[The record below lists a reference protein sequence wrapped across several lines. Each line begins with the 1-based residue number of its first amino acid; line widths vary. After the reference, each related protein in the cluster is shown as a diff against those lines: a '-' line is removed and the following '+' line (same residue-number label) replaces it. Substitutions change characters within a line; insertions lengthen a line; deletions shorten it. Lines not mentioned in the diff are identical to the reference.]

1 MAGRRL
7 RLMMVAG
14 EPSGD
19 ELGGRLIAALRQAA
33 GGEPEIFGIGGPNM
47 QAGGLDPLFAMD
59 ELAVMGLL
67 EVLPRAMP
75 LLRRIRE
82 TAGAALARRP
92 DVVVTID
99 SPDFNFRL
107 AKHLA
112 GRGLPLVHYVAPSV
126 WAWRAGRARTVARLY
141 DHLLALLPFEPP
153 WFAQAGL
160 DCTFVGHPVVESGAG
175 GGDGRGFRARHG
187 IPAHATL
194 LAVLPGSRLGEV
206 RRHLPVFA
214 RALVRLAPRIP
225 HFRLLTA
232 TVPATDAEVS
242 AAVAAWPAPVHLV
255 RQPAEKFDAFAAC
268 DAALAVSGTVALELA
283 LSAVPSVITY
293 RVNPLSGAVARR
305 LLKVRFASLVNIIL
319 DRLVVPELLQENCRP
334 DAIAELVEQVL
345 IDPVLR
351 DAQVEAG
358 QLVAAELGAGGRAP
372 SLRAADAIM
381 ATIKQRQRS

>member
-1 MAGRRL
+1 MAGRRM
-7 RLMMVAG
+7 RLMIVAG

-33 GGEPEIFGIGGPNM
+33 DGELEVFGVGGPSM

-59 ELAVMGLL
+59 ELVVMGLL
-67 EVLPRAMP
+67 EVLPRVVP

-82 TAGAALARRP
+82 TAGWALARRP

-112 GRGLPLVHYVAPSV
+112 GRGLPLIHYVAPSV

-141 DHLLALLPFEPP
+141 DHLLALLPFEPA

-214 RALVRLAPRIP
+214 RAIARLARRIP
-225 HFRLLTA
+225 HLRLLAA
-232 TVPATDAEVS
+232 TVPAVDTEVS
-242 AAVAAWPAPVHLV
+242 AALADWPAPVHLV

-268 DAALAVSGTVALELA
+268 DAAVAVSGTVALELA

-305 LLKVRFASLVNIIL
+305 LLKVRYASLVNIIL

-334 DAIAELVEQVL
+334 EAIAEMVEQVL
-345 IDPVLR
+345 VDPILR

-358 QLVAAELGAGGRAP
+358 RLVAVELGAGGRAP

-381 ATIKQRQRS
+381 ATIKQKQRS